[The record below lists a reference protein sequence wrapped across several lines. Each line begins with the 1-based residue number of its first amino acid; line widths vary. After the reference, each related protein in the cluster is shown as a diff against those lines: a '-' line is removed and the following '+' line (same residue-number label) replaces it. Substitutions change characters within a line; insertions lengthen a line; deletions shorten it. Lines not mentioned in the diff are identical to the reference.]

1 MKKSYEN
8 PEIKVIDLP
17 EIFTQIMGQSNG
29 GTPFDDIDW

>member
-17 EIFTQIMGQSNG
+17 EIFTQIIGQSSG
-29 GTPFDDIDW
+29 GGDFDPNW

>member
-17 EIFTQIMGQSNG
+17 EIFTLNIGDSG
-29 GTPFDDIDW
+29 GNFDTVDW